1 MSIGCAR
8 LVIAYFVPLV
18 EAPKT
23 TDVDGNIHFFP
34 EHSTTINQR
43 RPTPPL
49 QCLLRKQKLDDFW
62 LQLAQVQ
69 WLSISR
75 SALDEDTTVV
85 FESAKRLTASSH
97 RNAKFSGDHL
107 VSHRDSAR
115 VIPRTMS
122 KEEDSSNVTLSQLS
136 AEAHLDWLFD
146 FSSMLDG
153 CRLELLDKI
162 AQTVLLITLRLC
174 CTLAPCS
181 NHFIFQFKI

>member
-1 MSIGCAR
+1 M
-8 LVIAYFVPLV
+8 
-18 EAPKT
+18 
-23 TDVDGNIHFFP
+23 
-34 EHSTTINQR
+34 
-43 RPTPPL
+43 
-49 QCLLRKQKLDDFW
+49 
-62 LQLAQVQ
+62 Q

-162 AQTVLLITLRLC
+162 AQTVLLITLRL
-174 CTLAPCS
+174 
-181 NHFIFQFKI
+181 